1 MATTYRDAGVDIEA
15 GDAFVDSLGPIVRRT
30 RREEVLSG
38 IGGFGGLFQVPSG
51 YTDPVLVAGTDG
63 VGTKLKVAF
72 RANRHHTVGIDLVAM
87 CVNDIV
93 CAGAE
98 PLFFLDY
105 FGTGRLDGGQ
115 GRQVVEGIVE
125 GCVQAG
131 CALLGGET
139 AELPGFYAKGEYDL
153 AGFAVGVV
161 ERDAILDSSAV
172 CPGDVLIG
180 LASSGLHSNGYSL
193 ARKVLLEG
201 PDADRWLD
209 PMLTPTR
216 IYVSAVL
223 AAVRAGG
230 VRAAAH
236 ITGGGIGGNL
246 VRVLPEGVSA
256 TVDPQCWERLPIFDA
271 IQTGGDVQE
280 EEMRRAFNLGLGMI
294 LIVEPDAVEGV
305 MDAVRAAG
313 EEPMRVGHVESGE
326 RAVRWIEGS
335 G

>member
-1 MATTYRDAGVDIEA
+1 VGTTYRDAGVDIEA
-15 GDAFVDSLGPIVRRT
+15 GDAFVDSLGPIVAKT
-30 RREEVLSG
+30 RRAEVLSG

-51 YTDPVLVAGTDG
+51 YRDPVLVAGTDG

-105 FGTGRLDGGQ
+105 FGTGHLDGGQ
-115 GRQVVEGIVE
+115 GREVVEGIVE

-139 AELPGFYAKGEYDL
+139 AELPGFYARGEYDL

-161 ERDAILDSSAV
+161 ERDGILDSAAV
-172 CPGDVLIG
+172 RAGDVLIG
-180 LASSGLHSNGYSL
+180 MASSGLHSNGYSL

-201 PDADRWLD
+201 PDADRWVE

-216 IYVSAVL
+216 IYVAAVL

-256 TVDPQCWERLPIFDA
+256 TVDPQRWERLPIFDA
-271 IQTGGDVQE
+271 IQEGGDVSE

-294 LIVEPDAVEGV
+294 LVVDSSAADAV
-305 MDAVRAAG
+305 MDAIREAG
-313 EEPMRVGHVESGE
+313 EEPMLVGRIAEGE
-326 RAVRWIEGS
+326 RAVHWVEGS
-335 G
+335 A